1 MTPSETARILIV
13 DDEPYICQILS
24 RVLSSEGYSCETG
37 SNGEAAIQLLEKETF
52 HLMISDIMMPGMSGM
67 DLLAFVKTV
76 YPNLAVIMLT
86 AVDDRKTAVE
96 ALEFGAYGYL
106 IKPFDKTDILINVT
120 NALERRRLALLSKRY
135 EQDLEE
141 KVRERTR
148 EVKEREEEIVFRLL
162 SAMGHRDDETGSHAR
177 RIGLYAATLAED
189 VGWETEAVENIRLA
203 APMHDLGKIGI
214 CDSVLQKPGP
224 LTGEEFALMQKHSE
238 IGARILG
245 DSDVPVLKMAAQI
258 ALSHHEKWDGSGYP
272 QGLAGEAIPESARIV
287 AIVDAYDALVH
298 DRVYRRALSE
308 EKAIATLT
316 DGRGSHFDPRL
327 LDRFMGLLPEMRHIR
342 ENVQE
347 ATNADE

>member
-1 MTPSETARILIV
+1 MIQRETVRILIV
-13 DDEPYICQILS
+13 DDEPYICEILS
-24 RVLSSEGYSCETG
+24 RVLNAEGYAC
-37 SNGEAAIQLLEKETF
+37 EAASYGEEAIKLLEKETF

-67 DLLAFVKTV
+67 DLLAIVKAV
-76 YPNLAVIMLT
+76 HPDLAVIMLT

-141 KVRERTR
+141 KVKERTR
-148 EVKEREEEIVFRLL
+148 EVKDREEEIVFRLL

-189 VGWETEAVENIRLA
+189 IGWEPEAVENIRLA
-203 APMHDLGKIGI
+203 ACMHDLGKIGI
-214 CDSVLQKPGP
+214 PDSVLQKPGP
-224 LTGEEFALMQKHSE
+224 LTTDEFALMQRHSE

-245 DSDVPVLKMAAQI
+245 GSGVPALKMAAQI

-272 QGLAGEAIPESARIV
+272 KGLAGSAIPESARIV
-287 AIVDAYDALVH
+287 GIVDAYDALVH
-298 DRVYRRALSE
+298 DRVYRPALPE
-308 EKAIATLT
+308 EKAVLILAEGGGT
-316 DGRGSHFDPRL
+316 HFDPELLERFIRL
-327 LDRFMGLLPEMRHIR
+327 LPAMRRIR
-342 ENVQE
+342 ERVQE
-347 ATNADE
+347 EPTPNQ

>member
-1 MTPSETARILIV
+1 MTPGETARILIV
-13 DDEPYICQILS
+13 DDEPYICQILT
-24 RVLSSEGYSCETG
+24 RVLTSEGYSCEAG
-37 SNGEAAIQLLEKETF
+37 SNGDAAIRLLEKETF

-67 DLLAFVKTV
+67 DLLAIVRSV
-76 YPNLAVIMLT
+76 YPDLAVIMLT
-86 AVDDRKTAVE
+86 AVDDRKTAIQG
-96 ALEFGAYGYL
+96 LEFGAYGYL
-106 IKPFDKTDILINVT
+106 IKPFDKNDILINVT

-177 RIGLYAATLAED
+177 RIGLYAATLAKD
-189 VGWETEAVENIRLA
+189 AGWEPEAVENIRLA

-214 CDSVLQKPGP
+214 PDSVLQKPGP
-224 LTGEEFALMQKHSE
+224 LTQEEFALMRKHSE

-245 DSDVPVLKMAAQI
+245 DSDVAALKMAAQI

-272 QGLAGEAIPESARIV
+272 RGLAGTDIPESARIV

-298 DRVYRRALSE
+298 DRVYRPAFSE
-308 EKAIATLT
+308 EEAVSILT
-316 DGRGSHFDPRL
+316 DGRGSHFDPQL
-327 LDRFMGLLPEMRHIR
+327 LDRFMNLLPEMRRIR
-342 ENVQE
+342 EDVKE
-347 ATNADE
+347 TKAEE